1 LYSQRFNQ
9 TMPKLIFR
17 RLAGLIKPQYILRP
31 SQAIRRIVIEMAST
45 VPRLSS
51 ATVRLPWGLEVEV
64 DPRENIGLALYT
76 QGIYEL
82 NVTEALWRLA
92 EPGETAVDAGANLGY
107 MASLLA
113 VRLGSAGI
121 VHCIEPHPQVFRRL
135 TDNAVRWGHERDCA
149 RVILHQAALGEKTGC
164 TYLIVPEGFADNQ
177 GESWTG
183 SLADHI
189 PNAAHSPVRMMALDD
204 LIPPGENVGVIKLDI
219 QGAEL
224 SALEGMRDHLK
235 AKTIR
240 DIVFEEM
247 NPFPADTH
255 IYLRELGY
263 TIFGLS
269 DDFFCVRALANRP
282 PPPHPYKG
290 APNFLAT
297 AAPERA
303 AKLLDGLIW
312 RSFGV
317 GSLSRS
323 RNKLRRLE
331 HVRTK
336 A

>member
-1 LYSQRFNQ
+1 
-9 TMPKLIFR
+9 MPKFIFR
-17 RLAGLIKPQYILRP
+17 RLSALIKPQYILRP
-31 SQAIRRIVIEMAST
+31 QQAIRRIAIEMAGT
-45 VPRLSS
+45 DFRNSS
-51 ATVRLPWGLEVEV
+51 ATIRLPWGLTVEV
-64 DPRENIGLALYT
+64 DPRENIGHALYT

-92 EPGETAVDAGANLGY
+92 EPGEIAIDGGANLGY

-113 VRLGSAGI
+113 ARLGSAGT
-121 VHCIEPHPQVFRRL
+121 VHCFEPHPQVFRRL
-135 TDNAVRWGHERDCA
+135 ADNAARWAGERDCA
-149 RVILHQAALGEKTGC
+149 TVVVHQAALGEKSGSTC
-164 TYLIVPEGFADNQ
+164 LIIPEGFANNQ

-183 SLADHI
+183 SASQI
-189 PNAAHSPVRMMALDD
+189 PSVGSSEVQMIAIDD
-204 LIPPGENVGVIKLDI
+204 LVPPGRNVGVIKLDI

-224 SALEGMRDHLK
+224 SALEGMRERLK

-247 NPFPADTH
+247 QPFPASTH
-255 IYLRELGY
+255 TYMRELGY

-312 RSFGV
+312 RSFGI
-317 GSLSRS
+317 GSL
-323 RNKLRRLE
+323 
-331 HVRTK
+331 
-336 A
+336 

>member
-1 LYSQRFNQ
+1 
-9 TMPKLIFR
+9 MPKFIFR
-17 RLAGLIKPQYILRP
+17 RLSALIKPQYILRP
-31 SQAIRRIVIEMAST
+31 RQAIRRIAIEMAST
-45 VPRLSS
+45 VPRPSS
-51 ATVRLPWGLEVEV
+51 ATIRLPWGLEVEV

-92 EPGETAVDAGANLGY
+92 EPGETAVDGGSNLGY

-113 VRLGSAGI
+113 ARLGPAGT
-121 VHCIEPHPQVFRRL
+121 VHCVEPHPQVFRRL
-135 TDNAVRWGHERDCA
+135 ADNAARWARDRHCA
-149 RVILHQAALGEKTGC
+149 RVLLHQAALGEKSGSTR
-164 TYLIVPEGFADNQ
+164 LIVPEGFADNQ
-177 GESWTG
+177 GESWVEN
-183 SLADHI
+183 SPSPISD
-189 PNAAHSPVRMMALDD
+189 AASSTVPMIAFDD
-204 LIPPGENVGVIKLDI
+204 LIPPSQNVGAIKLDI

-224 SALEGMRDHLK
+224 SALEGMRAHLK

-247 NPFPADTH
+247 NPFPAQTH

-269 DDFFCVRALANRP
+269 DDFFCVRALADRP
-282 PPPHPYKG
+282 PPPHAYKG

-303 AKLLDGLIW
+303 AKLLDGRIW
-312 RSFGV
+312 RSFGI
-317 GSLSRS
+317 GSLGR
-323 RNKLRRLE
+323 
-331 HVRTK
+331 H

>member
-1 LYSQRFNQ
+1 
-9 TMPKLIFR
+9 MPKFIFR
-17 RLAGLIKPQYILRP
+17 RLSALIKPQYILRP
-31 SQAIRRIVIEMAST
+31 RQAIRRIAIEMAST
-45 VPRLSS
+45 VPRPSS
-51 ATVRLPWGLEVEV
+51 ATIRLPWGLEVEV

-113 VRLGSAGI
+113 ARLGSAGT

-135 TDNAVRWGHERDCA
+135 TDNAARWARKRNCA
-149 RVILHQAALGEKTGC
+149 RVLLHEAALGEKSGSTS
-164 TYLIVPEGFADNQ
+164 LIVPAGFADNQ

-183 SLADHI
+183 TSASI
-189 PNAAHSPVRMMALDD
+189 ANATSSPVRMIAFDD
-204 LIPPGENVGVIKLDI
+204 LIPFNQNVGVVKLDI

-224 SALEGMRDHLK
+224 SAFEGMRDHLK
-235 AKTIR
+235 ARTIR

-247 NPFPADTH
+247 HPFPAQTH
-255 IYLRELGY
+255 NYLRELGY

-269 DDFFCVRALANRP
+269 DDFFCVRALADRP

-303 AKLLDGLIW
+303 AKLLDGFIW
-312 RSFGV
+312 RSFGI
-317 GSLSRS
+317 GSLG
-323 RNKLRRLE
+323 RR
-331 HVRTK
+331 RMN
-336 A
+336 